1 MPSPHLARWF
11 RVYAKILLWIVLASV
26 VPPALLLTL
35 SYYQTLRQAEAD
47 LNDAVTQ
54 GVRRVDSLLKTA
66 DLTLTNLAADIQHLE
81 QLNDEKALRLVQRV
95 AYKEPRFREV
105 GIIDAQGSLVL
116 TSLGIV
122 EPPISFAPET
132 RADLDRKVL
141 QIVGPV
147 STRVMQERSIVLV
160 LPTEGQGEV
169 NILVDPIIL
178 TAYWGQVDQLDLGQD
193 GFLAYVNTRDGQVL
207 AGDGI
212 IPPKVDFQSQ
222 HPPPGYLHVQ
232 KASYTGD
239 VVVVGQVSK
248 GWALRNWRG
257 SLWIGA
263 PLTGLG
269 SALMMLACLPLIYS
283 SRTLK
288 HEIENAL
295 KWGEFQIH
303 YQPILD
309 IQTGYCVGAEAL
321 IRWCHPQEGLL
332 LPSTFI
338 GIAEATGLINA
349 MSTWVCQQVMQDQA
363 LLEAQYPDVYISI
376 NISPVQLNSG
386 DIEEVI
392 LTLMTRPQ
400 SYPGRI
406 VVEVTEAALVEDT
419 KTNALSAIARLH
431 SLGIAIALD
440 DFGTGYSNLGYLHK
454 FHLDYLKI
462 DRIFVTAIKQSS
474 RISAVVDAVIDLG
487 RNLGVELIAEG
498 VETQE
503 QLQFL
508 KRRGVRYAQGY
519 LLAHPMPIKAFQ
531 IFLAQNRQAPFALKT

>member
-1 MPSPHLARWF
+1 MPDPEGLEAIYYRTQQRRDRGLTSLAPDLSWIYHILSARADDRRGAPLVTAMPSPHLARWF

-54 GVRRVDSLLKTA
+54 GVQRVDSLLKTA
-66 DLTLTNLAADIQHLE
+66 DLTLANLAADIQHLE

-105 GIIDAQGSLVL
+105 GIINAQGSLVL
-116 TSLGIV
+116 TSLGI
-122 EPPISFAPET
+122 
-132 RADLDRKVL
+132 
-141 QIVGPV
+141 
-147 STRVMQERSIVLV
+147 
-160 LPTEGQGEV
+160 
-169 NILVDPIIL
+169 
-178 TAYWGQVDQLDLGQD
+178 
-193 GFLAYVNTRDGQVL
+193 
-207 AGDGI
+207 
-212 IPPKVDFQSQ
+212 
-222 HPPPGYLHVQ
+222 
-232 KASYTGD
+232 
-239 VVVVGQVSK
+239 
-248 GWALRNWRG
+248 
-257 SLWIGA
+257 
-263 PLTGLG
+263 
-269 SALMMLACLPLIYS
+269 
-283 SRTLK
+283 
-288 HEIENAL
+288 
-295 KWGEFQIH
+295 GEFQVH

-338 GIAEATGLINA
+338 GIVEATGLIND
-349 MSTWVCQQVMQDQA
+349 MSIWVCQQVMQDQA

-392 LTLMTRPQ
+392 LTLMTHPH

-431 SLGIAIALD
+431 SLGLAIALD

-474 RISAVVDAVIDLG
+474 RTSAVVDAVIDLG
-487 RNLGVELIAEG
+487 RNLDVELIAEG
-498 VETQE
+498 IETEE

-531 IFLAQNRQAPFALKT
+531 VFLAQNRKVPFALKT